1 MYLNETCVC
10 LYVNKILL
18 GVLFAWIIC
27 AIVTAA
33 SGFTDDKSSA
43 QYRAR
48 TDARIFVLTEAEWFR
63 FPYPGREV
71 KDKGRPVANS
81 SGLVTSCSV
90 SIVSLRLPKY

>member
-1 MYLNETCVC
+1 M
-10 LYVNKILL
+10 
-18 GVLFAWIIC
+18 AWIIC

-33 SGFTDDKSSA
+33 GGFTDNKNSE

-71 KDKGRPVANS
+71 LKKRKGLNKKF
-81 SGLVTSCSV
+81 LD
-90 SIVSLRLPKY
+90 